1 MMGIVFVASL
11 AASTC
16 ARHGNDSVDL
26 EINQLL
32 YQIGKKLAIPRRR
45 SVLDG
50 NVLAHDVAEF
60 FQALEERGAFR
71 GGRVGERRYDEISD
85 AWNLVRGALRFGRGR
100 AHDQDGKGQERKSA
114 AQGIFRL

>member
-45 SVLDG
+45 SVLDN
-50 NVLAHDVAEF
+50 NVLPRNVAETS
-60 FQALEERGAFR
+60 QTVEE
-71 GGRVGERRYDEISD
+71 
-85 AWNLVRGALRFGRGR
+85 GR
-100 AHDQDGKGQERKSA
+100 A
-114 AQGIFRL
+114 F